1 MTTSDINLTDDE
13 KRCLKMWMRQAIVKL
28 EQQEA
33 IGALL
38 ADNKVEPP
46 VRTAH
51 TSVAGRRTKRVST
64 RAHELV

>member
-1 MTTSDINLTDDE
+1 MTTSEVNLTDDE

-33 IGALL
+33 CAALL
-38 ADNKVEPP
+38 ADNKVESPT
-46 VRTAH
+46 RTAH
-51 TSVAGRRTKRVST
+51 TSVAGRRTKRVSA